1 MRDDD
6 NITPAWGRARKAA
19 FAETMEKFNGER
31 VVPLTATLAFTEL
44 DEWGL
49 PETGTPGPQSRP
61 SGRAT
66 WRVR

>member
-1 MRDDD
+1 MTDEDDL
-6 NITPAWGRARKAA
+6 TPTWGKARKAA

-49 PETGTPGPQSRP
+49 PETGTPGPESRP